1 MKKSDMKSICALI
14 DKASYLELE
23 EIQRRANIRR
33 SYLDLINATTELIS
47 SDEYLRMEVM
57 VQAKDDHTE

>member
-1 MKKSDMKSICALI
+1 MKSICALI

>member
-1 MKKSDMKSICALI
+1 MKKSNMKSICALI

-47 SDEYLRMEVM
+47 SDEYLRMEVI
-57 VQAKDDHTE
+57 VQAKDGHDE